1 MSHWV
6 RAILEE
12 VTSPNHKLPRHV
24 REGLDRL
31 AKIVETSPEAQFRT
45 QELEFLAD
53 EIFMCADIKHLSQLL
68 WQVTSIAGFQHFSIF
83 VVNQGSANAFRTRM
97 CASYNERWLEQ
108 YVEKSYRFLDPIATR
123 ASKSDGSFVF
133 AETHSQSPIIRA
145 FWKDAEAHGVG
156 SNGFCHVSTHRYGA
170 RVAVSF
176 STTSTSEETYEN
188 IRLNGHDLK
197 IIADEAIDRFCEL
210 SSGEIPDD
218 NVLTDQEI
226 WVLYKLATC
235 SDPLTAFPRLLNCE
249 VNKSL
254 QASICRKLKVTT
266 LFQAIAVA
274 SSKHW
279 FDLLPFYSDEVVT
292 PFSHV
297 SLGCQSTSPVGL
309 ACSPEKSA
317 I

>member
-12 VTSPNHKLPRHV
+12 ATSPNHKLSRHV

-31 AKIVETSPEAQFRT
+31 AQIVETSPEAQFRT
-45 QELEFLAD
+45 QELESLAD
-53 EIFMCADIKHLSQLL
+53 EICLCADIKHLSQLL

-97 CASYNERWLEQ
+97 CASYDESWLKR
-108 YVEKSYRFLDPIATR
+108 YVNKSYRFLDPIATR
-123 ASKSDGSFVF
+123 ASKSDGSFEF
-133 AETHSQSPIIRA
+133 AETNCQSPIIRA

-188 IRLNGHDLK
+188 IRLNGYDLK
-197 IIADEAIDRFCEL
+197 ILADEAIDRFCEL
-210 SSGEIPDD
+210 SSGESPDE

-235 SDPLTAFPRLLNCE
+235 SYPLMGLSKMLSCE
-249 VNKSL
+249 INGLL

-274 SSKHW
+274 SNKHW

-297 SLGCQSTSPVGL
+297 S
-309 ACSPEKSA
+309 
-317 I
+317 